1 MTTARIFFL
10 LALAGLG
17 LPEIAWAHHPGPG
30 AAGPWASLA
39 LLVIGLALVVIW
51 PVLAFLEKR
60 QKPTSKRRRS
70 PKR

>member
-30 AAGPWASLA
+30 AAGPWAWLA
-39 LLVIGLALVVIW
+39 LLLSGLALVLIW
-51 PVLAFLEKR
+51 PVLAFLERR
-60 QKPTSKRRRS
+60 QKPPSKRQPS
-70 PKR
+70 KR